1 MTVTNPVFSPEE
13 IAQAAQR
20 NAHLFCFVNI
30 VYAKAHGCSPH
41 EYWTFIGR
49 QFATLWEQG
58 QSVPAIARRAARN
71 MVSVGATLQALSD
84 DESQAEVVMTGWP
97 APDTTAHFGLTQAE
111 ADTVFDIFGPV
122 ATSLGCHYEWQ
133 RRRDAII
140 MTFHKP

>member
-1 MTVTNPVFSPEE
+1 MQDTNTTFSPEE

-20 NAHLFCFVNI
+20 NAHLFCFVN
-30 VYAKAHGCSPH
+30 VLYAKAHGLSPH
-41 EYWTFIGR
+41 EYWTFMGQ

-71 MVSVGATLQALSD
+71 MVSVGGTLQALSA

-97 APDTTAHFGLTQAE
+97 APDTTVHFDLTQAE

-122 ATSLGCHYEWQ
+122 AAALGCRYQW
-133 RRRDAII
+133 RRQGDTIVMSFAR
-140 MTFHKP
+140 

>member
-1 MTVTNPVFSPEE
+1 MIATNSAFSPEE

-20 NAHLFCFVNI
+20 NAHLFCFVN
-30 VYAKAHGCSPH
+30 VMYAKAHGFSPN
-41 EYWTFIGR
+41 EYWTFMGH

-71 MVSVGATLQALSD
+71 MVSVGGTLQALSAE
-84 DESQAEVVMTGWP
+84 ESQAEVVMTGWP

-122 ATSLGCHYEWQ
+122 ATSLGCRYQWQ
-133 RRRDAII
+133 RQGDTIV
-140 MTFHKP
+140 MTFTR